1 MYSTWSIR
9 LFGIIGKTTFT
20 KEVRF
25 SGHYL
30 GYKNKQLNIENE
42 VLFESNKQILKK
54 NKLDEDFVVFPPR
67 VFYAFTRWYGKTKE
81 LPRRVI

>member
-42 VLFESNKQILKK
+42 VLFESNK
-54 NKLDEDFVVFPPR
+54 
-67 VFYAFTRWYGKTKE
+67 
-81 LPRRVI
+81 